1 MTLEGKERNFLYIRS
16 GISGKWNIWLLVWS
30 FELHFFLIFLVRSR
44 MYIFMV
50 FYLSK
55 KFFMALLV
63 QISSL
68 QFSRLF
74 VSDSLWPHELEHAR
88 PPCPSPAPGVYP
100 NSCPLSRW
108 CHPAISSSV
117 VPLSSCPQSL
127 PASESFPVSQL
138 FAWGGQSIGDSASTS
153 VLPKNTQDCGF

>member
-55 KFFMALLV
+55 KNFMALLV

-88 PPCPSPAPGVYP
+88 PPCPSSSPGVH
-100 NSCPLSRW
+100 SDSRPSSQW
-108 CHPAISSSV
+108 WHPTISSSV
-117 VPLSSCPQSL
+117 VPFSSCSQSL
-127 PASESFPVSQL
+127 PASESFLMSQL
-138 FAWGGQSIGDSASTS
+138 FSWGGQSIGV
-153 VLPKNTQDCGF
+153 VLQSEAVRHVCIHSF